1 MGERVVSS
9 SQKAT
14 GLSPRQA
21 WLDLPKEG
29 PPGLWVLSFGLN
41 YPALLLRS
49 RGTLRPP
56 VPSLSSPPRPRGGR
70 GVNGHGGGRRLCAR
84 VCYRGQ
90 NTVLS
95 GSQRMLSLGFR
106 DEGQRKKIQ
115 TVFQER
121 QQQRRR
127 RPSRASFVSRVSR

>member
-1 MGERVVSS
+1 MSS

-29 PPGLWVLSFGLN
+29 PPGLWVIFFSRTQLPC
-41 YPALLLRS
+41 PAPAQPRHPTS
-49 RGTLRPP
+49 TCPQP
-56 VPSLSSPPRPRGGR
+56 VVPTPAPGGR

-106 DEGQRKKIQ
+106 NEGQRKKIQ